1 MKLKLWLL
9 ATNITIA
16 KFARMVGVSK
26 ANMYGYVYGNA
37 IPRDRKVMERITIVT
52 LGAVTADDFYR
63 KELTAFERKIEKLI
77 KNKSLKWKGGIDDG
91 L

>member
-16 KFARMVGVSK
+16 QMARMVRVSE
-26 ANMYGYVYGNA
+26 ASMYGYVYGNA
-37 IPRDRKVMERITIVT
+37 IPRDRKTMDRISIVT

-63 KELTAFERKIEKLI
+63 QELTPFEKKIEKLI
-77 KNKSLKWKGGIDDG
+77 KNRSLKWKGGLNDG